1 MIFPKTDL
9 GSIIIQIYI
18 YIYNN
23 KNVIPCCLYLHIYIT
38 NLKIYLI
45 FTWIETQ
52 KKNYQVAKNQFLEI
66 MRDHDMCQLNFQQK
80 ERCWQRDNNNIII
93 ERLGLFCSFT
103 MMMLLG
109 YQFHSYHKQFGFRK
123 SPFFKNRLYQPFLA
137 LKFKHFL
144 YYIYFTPSLNFSSQK
159 MMRCCIHHQF
169 LCSIIQL
176 QKVFELLYL

>member
-1 MIFPKTDL
+1 MIFPKTHL
-9 GSIIIQIYI
+9 GSFIAEYLLYI
-18 YIYNN
+18 NYYKLVPAFN
-23 KNVIPCCLYLHIYIT
+23 KSMIPYSLHLSTYIT

-45 FTWIETQ
+45 FTWNETL
-52 KKNYQVAKNQFLEI
+52 KKNYYLVAKNQFLEI

-109 YQFHSYHKQFGFRK
+109 YQFHSYHKKFGFHK
-123 SPFFKNRLYQPFLA
+123 SPFFKNRLYQPFLG

-144 YYIYFTPSLNFSSQK
+144 
-159 MMRCCIHHQF
+159 CIILHH
-169 LCSIIQL
+169 L
-176 QKVFELLYL
+176 